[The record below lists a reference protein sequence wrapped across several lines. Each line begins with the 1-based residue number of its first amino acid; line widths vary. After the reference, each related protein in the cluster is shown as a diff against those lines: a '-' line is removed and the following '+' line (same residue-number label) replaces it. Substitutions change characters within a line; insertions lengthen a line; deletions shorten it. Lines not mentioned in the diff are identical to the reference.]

1 MKKLIEIDED
11 LFKAIQKNAK
21 KMSNSMNKEIGEM
34 LWLSLQPRTKQIKK
48 VEAIRSSTLTQLK
61 NKRKKRKSQKT
72 KFSELKIYYSD
83 PNDEIINNKII
94 NPNERIIEDDI

>member
-21 KMSNSMNKEIGEM
+21 KMNNSMNKEIEEM

-48 VEAIRSSTLTQLK
+48 VEAIRTSTLSQLK
-61 NKRKKRKSQKT
+61 NKRKKRKSQKI
-72 KFSELKIYYSD
+72 KMSKLKIYSSSPKD
-83 PNDEIINNKII
+83 G
-94 NPNERIIEDDI
+94 IIEDDI